1 MFQRWFHR
9 FAARRV
15 VPCLCYRVGTGRSGA
30 RGLLSLIGEVLL
42 GWGTICVWGLGYLH
56 ASKGAMYLGFR
67 IRREGIREDGEACM
81 ALDIILRCSSLQDA
95 YSASRNYVL
104 GNE

>member
-15 VPCLCYRVGTGRSGA
+15 VPCLCYRAGTRRSGA

-42 GWGTICVWGLGYLH
+42 GWRMSCVWGFGYLRI
-56 ASKGAMYLGFR
+56 SKSAMYLGFR
-67 IRREGIREDGEACM
+67 IKREGIREDYEACM
-81 ALDIILRCSSLQDA
+81 AFNIELRYSSLQDT
-95 YSASRNYVL
+95 YSASRKYVHW
-104 GNE
+104 